1 MNLANSITLLRIFL
15 VPVVVWAIAAHEMWI
30 ACIGFVL
37 AGISDGIDGF
47 IARHYNQRTELGA
60 YLDPIADK
68 ALLVSIYVT
77 LGFMGHLPRWLVI
90 LVVFRD
96 LLIVGGVVLAWL
108 LERPMTIAPL
118 IVSKANTA
126 AQIILAGLILAALGF
141 GFELGAVHTLGPAI
155 VGTLTGL
162 SALAYLAA
170 WIRHMSGDGP
180 GGTTPSSPN
189 GLSP

>member
-37 AGISDGIDGF
+37 AGISDGVDGF
-47 IARHYNQRTELGA
+47 IARHFNQRTELGA

-77 LGFMGHLPRWLVI
+77 LGFIGHIPRWLVI

-96 LLIVGGVVLAWL
+96 LLIVGGVVLSWL
-108 LERPMTIAPL
+108 LDRPIAIAPL

-126 AQIILAGLILAALGF
+126 AQIVFAALVLASLGF
-141 GFELGAVHTLGPAI
+141 GFDLGMLRPLGLMMVA
-155 VGTLTGL
+155 TLTSL

-170 WIRHMSGDGP
+170 WIRHMSDDAPGGDGGSP
-180 GGTTPSSPN
+180 PN
-189 GLSP
+189 GLAQ